1 MLQIK
6 LVNFLV
12 LFLIFNI
19 VSSTIY
25 NIRDFGAKGD
35 GNTDDTPS
43 VLEAISKCMING
55 GVLYIPSGTFVIRS
69 SLIFKTNLPFTI
81 NGDGMNSILLWEF
94 NDHLII
100 ISSESNN
107 EISGITIR
115 DFVITSSIVEKSLDK
130 FGIYAENLVK
140 SQIEHLIINS
150 NDSKVSPISGGIAMI
165 GVADTNTIRDVIMW
179 EIKGTG
185 IQIGYGSEIRILGGR
200 IIGANLRFDQSIG
213 IHCTGNN
220 GGVHIENTDIIALAI
235 GMLIENRNG
244 TSGSNREIF
253 ISQATLDSNGQ
264 GLVIRDNSY
273 VSIIGIWAASST
285 IHQVF
290 IEENTTAV
298 LSISGGTI
306 FNGGVYE
313 CPNNSN
319 WCNGMTIK
327 SGTFIL
333 SGVEIRNNKGR
344 GIWIPNKSVTQ
355 FQIISCRIFA
365 NGQGLYINGS
375 SFIISNNVC
384 NSNQLPNFISD
395 TKDSIVQ
402 NNLAC

>member
-6 LVNFLV
+6 LISFLI

-35 GNTDDTPS
+35 GNTDDTQS

-107 EISGITIR
+107 EISQITIR

-150 NDSKVSPISGGIAMI
+150 NDSKISPISGGIAMI

-185 IQIGYGSEIRILGGR
+185 IKIGYGSEIRILGGR

-235 GMLIENRNG
+235 GMLIENQNG